1 MLKHVALIDDVCSFG
16 KCSIGV
22 ALPILSSA
30 GIEVYPAV
38 TAIFSAHT
46 PIEYFTKLST
56 KQIFTDS
63 LNN

>member
-1 MLKHVALIDDVCSFG
+1 MLKHVALIDDVASFG

-46 PIEYFTKLST
+46 PIEHFTKLST
-56 KQIFTDS
+56 KQIFSDS
-63 LNN
+63 LKN